1 MIIRIRWSVILFSCF
16 ALYSSNAFSGS
27 FIALKTRSDVKQPF
41 WLIEKDNADASV
53 ILFAGG
59 KGRLKIDE
67 DGIGRVGNFLV
78 RNRKKFA
85 EHNFNV
91 AVVDVPTDRKKLYYF
106 RTTEEHATDIKTVIK
121 FMRDK
126 YKKPVWLIGTSRGTT
141 SAAAVASRLKDK
153 EGPDGIVLTAA
164 ISRGGKKGESVNDVA
179 LADIEQPVLFVHHED
194 DECGVCPAS
203 AVETIAESMFSA
215 KITEIKMFSGG
226 YTQGRECGAQSYHGF
241 LGIDNDVVKY
251 ISGWVKTH

>member
-1 MIIRIRWSVILFSCF
+1 MIISIRWCVILFSCF
-16 ALYSSNAFSGS
+16 ALYSSNVFSGS

-59 KGRLKIDE
+59 EGRLKIDE
-67 DGIGRVGNFLV
+67 DGIGRNGNFLV
-78 RNRKKFA
+78 RNRQKFA

-91 AVVDVPTDRKKLYYF
+91 AVVDVPTDRKNLYYF

-141 SAAAVASRLKDK
+141 SVSAVASWLNKE
-153 EGPDGIVLTAA
+153 EGPDGIVFTAS
-164 ISRGGKKGESVNDVA
+164 ISSGGKFGESMNDVM
-179 LADIEQPVLFVHHED
+179 LDKIIQPVLFVHNED
-194 DECGVCPAS
+194 DECVVCPPEEVATLADEMS
-203 AVETIAESMFSA
+203 NA
-215 KITEIKMFSGG
+215 KLKEIKMFSGG

-241 LGIDNDVVKY
+241 LGIDMEVVKY
-251 ISGWVKTH
+251 ISDWVKTH